1 MDWTGGG
8 PRGVRGGGGYGRMD
22 RSVGAEADTK
32 RREGVTSAKSGG
44 GWREEVIE
52 VLSVGG

>member
-1 MDWTGGG
+1 M
-8 PRGVRGGGGYGRMD
+8 RGGGGYGRMD